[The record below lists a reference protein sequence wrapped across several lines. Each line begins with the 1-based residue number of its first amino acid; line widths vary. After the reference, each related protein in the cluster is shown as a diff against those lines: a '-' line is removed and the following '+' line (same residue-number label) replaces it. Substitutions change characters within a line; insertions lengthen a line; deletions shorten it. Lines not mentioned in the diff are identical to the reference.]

1 MKDVIKYVYFT
12 SGKSTSSGLRP
23 PSPQGEG
30 KSILSSD
37 MPFCKVRASNNSSYS
52 FLHVFVKCIFKIR
65 KTGTADGDHTAV
77 VENRFLIS
85 EARYMI

>member
-1 MKDVIKYVYFT
+1 MKDMIKYVYFT

-23 PSPQGEG
+23 PFPQGEG

-52 FLHVFVKCIFKIR
+52 FLHMFVKCIFEIR
-65 KTGTADGDHTAV
+65 KAGATDGDHAAV
-77 VENRFLIS
+77 IQNGFPVS
-85 EARYMI
+85 